1 MRDTFTGKGPLYVLA
16 LLGVL
21 AAIVVGC
28 AAIAA
33 VPAAAAQAQ
42 AGAELAAAISVANA
56 VYPGVPQ
63 RCGTVKIEYGPL
75 SPPNDTSGAVAEA
88 YEPECTVRIVPGI
101 AATYSDAKLCSLL
114 THEWGHL
121 AARRFPENAS
131 DPHHSPNPH
140 DNMWGRWLVHHPAC
154 GESDD
159 VRAARQARE
168 RGAAVAAA
176 ESRDLR
182 RSDIKDELTQLTAEV
197 RAPRAAKGRAR
208 GARRARYSRR
218 IRRLRLRIRLLRAE
232 HRALAPTA
240 VL

>member
-1 MRDTFTGKGPLYVLA
+1 MRDTFTGRGPIYVLA
-16 LLGVL
+16 LMAAVL
-21 AAIVVGC
+21 AGIGGC

-33 VPAAAAQAQ
+33 VPTAAAQAQ
-42 AGAELAAAISVANA
+42 TGVELAAAIRVANA
-56 VYPGVPQ
+56 VYPGVRQ
-63 RCGTVKIEYGPL
+63 RCGTVKIEYGRL

-88 YEPECTVRIVPGI
+88 YEPECAVRIVPEI
-101 AATYSDAKLCSLL
+101 AATYSEAKLCSLL

-121 AARRFPENAS
+121 AGRRFPENAS

-140 DNMWGRWLVHHPAC
+140 DNMYGRWLVHHPAC

-159 VRAARQARE
+159 ARTVRQARE
-168 RGAAVAAA
+168 RGAAAAAA

-182 RSDIKDELTQLTAEV
+182 RSDIKDQLSELRTEV
-197 RAPRAAKGRAR
+197 RAARAAKRRTR

-232 HRALAPTA
+232 HRALAATP